1 MDLISRLKAIAF
13 TLSKVEVKGRDN
25 LEGLL
30 GSIQLLDQI
39 IQEETRKAQEPEA
52 IIQEIPKSA
61 E

>member
-1 MDLISRLKAIAF
+1 MDLVYKLKAVAF
-13 TLSKVEVKGRDN
+13 ELSKIEVHGRDN

-39 IQEETRKAQEPEA
+39 IKEESNKPKEPEVS
-52 IIQEIPKSA
+52 IQEIPA

>member
-1 MDLISRLKAIAF
+1 MDLVSKLKAVAF
-13 TLSKVEVKGRDN
+13 TLSKVEVRGRDN

-39 IQEETRKAQEPEA
+39 IKEESDKPKEPEVT
-52 IIQEIPKSA
+52 IQEIPA